1 MLEREIMQS
10 LKQLAESVEFDAEL
24 IRDDFIVHGVSIN
37 IDGQSHWAV
46 CIKHNGY
53 AIQTEY
59 HMGAAHRH
67 YARGGKFVLPYGRMS
82 NYQQDQLKR
91 SKPNKPEVLDVLN
104 CLVADAQCV
113 EYSDFADFCAE
124 LGYDEDSRKAHSIY
138 QACCD
143 IRAKLNRMFNLDELC
158 ELFQDY

>member
-1 MLEREIMQS
+1 MKT

-24 IRDDFIVHGVSIN
+24 IRDDFIVQDASIN
-37 IDGQSHWAV
+37 IYGQAHWAV
-46 CIKHNGY
+46 CIKHNGHV
-53 AIQTEY
+53 IQTEY
-59 HMGAAHRH
+59 QAGAAYR
-67 YARGGKFVLPYGRMS
+67 YYSDGSEFILPYGRIS
-82 NYQQDQLKR
+82 NYQYDRLKQ
-91 SKPNKPEVLDVLN
+91 SKPCKPEVLDVLH
-104 CLVADAQCV
+104 CLVSNAQCV

-143 IRAKLNRMFNLDELC
+143 ARAKLNSMFNLDELY